1 MHISSIDRT
10 SWLRPVAIGSIVT
23 VAHALYFDWSD
34 VDIYV
39 VIVGICVLSA
49 LKWPIPAALATGIIL
64 FATVAGHFAGPD
76 FSNWPEA
83 ESIQV
88 GQSWTSVRQNLG
100 KPVHEAATFAAAR
113 QLAIG
118 YSTPS
123 PLRFRHRGPVAV
135 FIRGEHTLWVF
146 HDGERVIQTYIGGS

>member
-39 VIVGICVLSA
+39 VIGAICVLSA
-49 LKWPIPAALATGIIL
+49 LKWPAPAAFATGIIL
-64 FATVAGHFAGPD
+64 FATVIGHFSAPHFGD
-76 FSNWPEA
+76 WPEA
-83 ESIQV
+83 ERIQV

-135 FIRGEHTLWVF
+135 FVRGEHALWVF
-146 HDGERVIQTYIGGS
+146 HDGEGVIQTYIGGS